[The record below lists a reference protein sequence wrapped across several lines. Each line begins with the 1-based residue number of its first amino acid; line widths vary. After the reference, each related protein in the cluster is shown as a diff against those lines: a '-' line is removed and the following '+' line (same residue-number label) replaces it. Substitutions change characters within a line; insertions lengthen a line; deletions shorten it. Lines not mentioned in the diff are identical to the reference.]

1 MTPAELVISRFGG
14 TRELARQLEVSPS
27 TVQRWKMPHDKG
39 GLSGRVPSAR
49 MCDLLSLA
57 EKLGIQLTADELVL
71 GSNCTGN
78 AQESTESSDQMVKGG
93 QA

>member
-1 MTPAELVISRFGG
+1 MTPAELVIARFGG

-49 MCDLLSLA
+49 MSDLLALA
-57 EKLGIQLTADELVL
+57 RRLGVPLTADELIL
-71 GSNCTGN
+71 GSNCTAN
-78 AQESTESSDQMVKGG
+78 AHESTATSDQTVKGG
-93 QA
+93 SL